1 MTGMLASVRNLEEAN
16 IVYEGGADIIDLKE
30 PGHGALGAVPLDMMY
45 CIVDELW
52 EKCLISATI
61 GDLPANAA
69 AIEDQVMKAAETGVD
84 YVKVGMFSK
93 RHIEDCLPCLAS
105 CTRKGISIIAVLFAD
120 MDFDMDHAIQ
130 SVKQA
135 GLKGVMLDTARK
147 GSGSLLKHKNIFQ
160 LEYFVNCSRK
170 NGLLIGLAGSL
181 TIEDIPALIK
191 AGPNYIGFRTALC
204 SGRER
209 TGYIDKNA
217 IQEVRRSIP
226 IPENTSGQNIP
237 SRKLEGPDS
246 LKQ

>member
-16 IVYEGGADIIDLKE
+16 IAYEGGADIIDLKE
-30 PGHGALGAVPLDMMY
+30 PDHGALGAVPLDMMHY
-45 CIVDELW
+45 IVDALW
-52 EKCLISATI
+52 EKCPISATV

-84 YVKVGMFSK
+84 YVKVGMFSE

-105 CTRKGISIIAVLFAD
+105 CTRKGIAIIAVLFAD
-120 MDFDMDHAIQ
+120 MDFDTDHAIQ

-147 GSGSLLKHKNIFQ
+147 DSGSLLKHKNILQ
-160 LEYFVNCSRK
+160 LEYFVNRSRQ

-181 TIEDIPALIK
+181 TTKDIPTLIK
-191 AGPNYIGFRTALC
+191 AGPHYIGFRTALC
-204 SGRER
+204 SSRER
-209 TGYIDKNA
+209 TGHIDKNA

-226 IPENTSGQNIP
+226 IPENMSGQNVP
-237 SRKLEGPDS
+237 SRRLEGSDR